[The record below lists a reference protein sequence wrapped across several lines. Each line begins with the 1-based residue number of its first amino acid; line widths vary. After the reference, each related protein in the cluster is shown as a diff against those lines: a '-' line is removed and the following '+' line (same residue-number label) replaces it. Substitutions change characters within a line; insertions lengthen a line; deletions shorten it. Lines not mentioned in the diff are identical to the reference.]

1 MKQMKAN
8 RYYQFLSIIL
18 LLLCVN
24 THAQSPNVISRA
36 KKVIKDGQAAEKIAA
51 YSQLGWE
58 YRKMYPDSSIY
69 FLESAI
75 ELVELYKDDQLLPQI
90 FNYLGVAY
98 LYKGDYLNSYDYHE
112 KAEDLALTKN
122 DSLQYA
128 HALNSLGRLFEG
140 TAAYDK
146 AIDYYNQAL
155 SIFEALDDKIGLAYI
170 YSSLATFYQSQRSY
184 IKAEE
189 MSKRA
194 LTIRLEERQLAGVAF
209 SYLELAKIYEA
220 SDNNDRAYEMLRNSM
235 TYSDSVNINMVLKA
249 EVNTEIAN
257 LYRLNGRFEEAERL
271 LKVAKELAESI
282 TNQNLFM
289 KVYNQY
295 GLLCHDI
302 GRYDQAINFH
312 QKVVTAA
319 ENSAFWNE
327 LKQSY
332 LYLSKNY
339 EAKGATQKAFEYFKK
354 YNEIEIKFLDIEKA
368 RLVQQHESRIAL
380 EKRARENELLKVEKK
395 KNDELLEEQRIRNLA
410 LTGLIFALVVLALTL
425 QRNSNKKK
433 RANKKLLKQ
442 KNELAD
448 INLQK
453 DTLMNILAHDLKAPF
468 NKIIGFVELLKMD
481 KTNEQFYIET
491 IDQMSWSGVRL
502 IDNVLEVNKL
512 EAGEASENAVQVD
525 VAGLLNEKIKYYQEE
540 AQQKKVA
547 LQTDLSVDRPFGT
560 NQLYLERVVDNLISN
575 AIKYSPANT
584 TVSVTASLEKDQL
597 KLTVKDEG
605 PGFTEDDKKHLY
617 TKFKTLSARP
627 TAGEDSNGL
636 GLSLVKTLIEKL
648 KGEIKLFSQVG
659 KGSTFEVVIPELT

>member
-1 MKQMKAN
+1 MKLDSY
-8 RYYQFLSIIL
+8 RHFLGIL
-18 LLLCVN
+18 LFIFCVN
-24 THAQSPNVISRA
+24 ANAQSPNVISKA
-36 KKVIKDGQAAEKIAA
+36 KKVIKDGQADEKIGA
-51 YSQLGWE
+51 YTQLGWE

-75 ELVELYKDDQLLPQI
+75 ELVDLYKDDKQLPEI

-112 KAEDLALTKN
+112 KAEDLALAMS

-146 AIDYYNQAL
+146 AINYYNQAL
-155 SIFEALDDKIGLAYI
+155 SIFEALDDKLGLAYI

-194 LTIRLEERQLAGVAF
+194 LKIRLEERQLAGAAF
-209 SYLELAKIYEA
+209 SYLELSKIYQA
-220 SDNNDRAYEMLRNSM
+220 SDNNDMAYEMLRNSM
-235 TYSDSVNINMVLKA
+235 AYSDSVKINMVLKA

-257 LYRLNGRFEEAERL
+257 LYRLNQQFEEAERL
-271 LKVAKELAESI
+271 LNVARELAESI

-295 GLLCHDI
+295 GLLCFDI
-302 GRYDQAINFH
+302 GKYDQAIDFH

-380 EKRARENELLKVEKK
+380 EKRARENELLTIEKK

-512 EAGEASENAVQVD
+512 EAGDASENAVQVD

-547 LQTDLSVDRPFGT
+547 LQSDLSVDRPFGT

-597 KLTVKDEG
+597 KLSVKDEG
-605 PGFTEDDKKHLY
+605 PGFTEEDKKHLY

-636 GLSLVKTLIEKL
+636 GLSLVKTLIGKL

-659 KGSTFEVVIPELT
+659 KGSTFEVVIPELK